1 MNLKEKNNEYI
12 VNSYARYDSVLMRG
26 TSATAVDTDNRELI
40 DFGSGIGVNSLG
52 FANENWANTVCRQ
65 VKKLQHTS
73 NLFYNEPS
81 ILLAEE
87 LINMSHFKKVFFCN
101 SGAEAN
107 EAALKIARKF
117 SYDKYG
123 TGRNKI
129 LSLNNSFHGR
139 TIATLSLTGQDS
151 FHKYFYPFVDCHYYS
166 NPDIESIEKIVD
178 DDFAAIFIELV
189 QGEGGVNVLDY
200 EFVKQLEK
208 FCKKND
214 LLLIVDEVQTGM
226 GRTGK
231 MFCYEQYGIKP
242 NIVTLAK
249 GLGGGL
255 PIGACLV
262 DQRCAK
268 VIRAGEHGT
277 TFGGNPV
284 VAAGALE
291 VLKTLKSDGFLDNVN
306 EKAKQFRDI
315 LATIPEVKSVSGIG
329 LMIGIEL
336 PEYINAREF
345 ANKCLD
351 NGLIVLT
358 AKTKIRLLPPLN
370 IHDDEINKGMRRF
383 IKTLNEFVAK
393 EENKEIE
400 E

>member
-1 MNLKEKNNEYI
+1 MDLKEKDKEYI
-12 VNSYARYDSVLMRG
+12 INSYARYDSVLMRG
-26 TSATAVDTDNRELI
+26 TSATAIDNDNREII

-52 FANENWANTVCRQ
+52 FANENWANAVCRQ

-87 LINMSHFKKVFFCN
+87 LINISHMKKVFFCN

-129 LSLNNSFHGR
+129 LSLKNSFHGR

-151 FHKYFYPFVDCHYYS
+151 FHKFFYPFVDSHFYS
-166 NPDIESIEKIVD
+166 NPDIESIEKIID
-178 DDFAAIFIELV
+178 DDFAAIFIELI

-200 EFVKQLEK
+200 EIVRQLEK
-208 FCKKND
+208 FCIKKD
-214 LLLIVDEVQTGM
+214 LLLIVDEVQTGI

-231 MFCYEQYGIKP
+231 MFCYEHYGIKP

-262 DQRCAK
+262 DQRCSK

-291 VLKTLKSDGFLDNVN
+291 VLRTLLNDDFLDQVN
-306 EKAKQFRDI
+306 LKAKLFRDI
-315 LATIPEVKSVSGIG
+315 LADIPEIKAVSGIG

-345 ANKCLD
+345 AAKCLE

-358 AKTKIRLLPPLN
+358 AKSKIRLLPPLN
-370 IHDDEINKGMRRF
+370 ISEDEINSGMRRF
-383 IKTLNEFVAK
+383 IFTLKEFISK
-393 EENKEIE
+393 EQIQDNI
-400 E
+400 

>member
-1 MNLKEKNNEYI
+1 MDLKEKDKEYI
-12 VNSYARYDSVLMRG
+12 INSYARYNSVLMRG
-26 TSATAVDTDNRELI
+26 TSATAIDNDNREII

-52 FANENWANTVCRQ
+52 FANENWANAVCRQ

-87 LINMSHFKKVFFCN
+87 LINISHMKKVFFCN

-151 FHKYFYPFVDCHYYS
+151 FHKFFYPFVDSHFYS
-166 NPDIESIEKIVD
+166 NPDIESIEKIID
-178 DDFAAIFIELV
+178 DDFAAIFIELI

-200 EFVKQLEK
+200 EFVRQLEK
-208 FCKKND
+208 FCIKKD
-214 LLLIVDEVQTGM
+214 LLLIVDEVQTGI

-231 MFCYEQYGIKP
+231 MFCYEHYGINP

-262 DQRCAK
+262 DQRCSK

-291 VLKTLKSDGFLDNVN
+291 VLRTLLNDDFLDQVN
-306 EKAKQFRDI
+306 LKAKLFRDI
-315 LATIPEVKSVSGIG
+315 LADIPEIKAVSGIG

-345 ANKCLD
+345 ADKCLE

-358 AKTKIRLLPPLN
+358 AKSKIRLLPPLN
-370 IHDDEINKGMRRF
+370 ISEDEINSGMRRF
-383 IKTLNEFVAK
+383 IFTLKEFISK
-393 EENKEIE
+393 EQIQDNI
-400 E
+400 

>member
-1 MNLKEKNNEYI
+1 MDLKEKDKEYI
-12 VNSYARYDSVLMRG
+12 INSYARYDSVLMRG
-26 TSATAVDTDNRELI
+26 TSATAIDNDNREII

-52 FANENWANTVCRQ
+52 FANENWANAVCRQ

-81 ILLAEE
+81 ILLAEK
-87 LINMSHFKKVFFCN
+87 LINISHMKKVFFCN

-151 FHKYFYPFVDCHYYS
+151 FHKFFYPFVDSHFYS
-166 NPDIESIEKIVD
+166 NPDIESIEKIID
-178 DDFAAIFIELV
+178 DDFAAIFIELI

-200 EFVKQLEK
+200 EFVRQLEK
-208 FCKKND
+208 FCIKKD
-214 LLLIVDEVQTGM
+214 LLLIVDEVQTGI

-231 MFCYEQYGIKP
+231 MFCYEHYGIKP

-262 DQRCAK
+262 DQRCSK

-291 VLKTLKSDGFLDNVN
+291 VLRTLLNDDFLDQVSL
-306 EKAKQFRDI
+306 KAKLFRDI
-315 LATIPEVKSVSGIG
+315 LADIPEIKAVSGIG

-345 ANKCLD
+345 ADKCLE

-358 AKTKIRLLPPLN
+358 AKSKIRLLPPLN
-370 IHDDEINKGMRRF
+370 ISEDEINSGMRRF
-383 IKTLNEFVAK
+383 IFTLKEFIGK
-393 EENKEIE
+393 EQIQDNI
-400 E
+400 

>member
-1 MNLKEKNNEYI
+1 MDLKEKDKEYI
-12 VNSYARYDSVLMRG
+12 INSYARYDSVLMRG
-26 TSATAVDTDNRELI
+26 TSATAIDNDNREII

-52 FANENWANTVCRQ
+52 FANENWANAVCRQ

-87 LINMSHFKKVFFCN
+87 LINITHMKKVFFCN

-151 FHKYFYPFVDCHYYS
+151 FHKFFYPFVDSHYYS
-166 NPDIESIEKIVD
+166 NPDIESIEKIID
-178 DDFAAIFIELV
+178 DDFAAIFIELI

-200 EFVKQLEK
+200 EFVRQLEK
-208 FCKKND
+208 FCIKKD
-214 LLLIVDEVQTGM
+214 LLLIVDEVQTGI

-231 MFCYEQYGIKP
+231 MFCYEHYGIKP

-262 DQRCAK
+262 DQKCSK

-291 VLKTLKSDGFLDNVN
+291 VLKTLLNDDFLDQVN
-306 EKAKQFRDI
+306 FKAKLFRDI
-315 LATIPEVKSVSGIG
+315 LADIPEIKAVSGIG

-345 ANKCLD
+345 ADKCLD

-358 AKTKIRLLPPLN
+358 AKSKIRLLPPLN
-370 IHDDEINKGMRRF
+370 ISEDEINSGMRRF
-383 IKTLNEFVAK
+383 IFTLNEFISK
-393 EENKEIE
+393 EQIQDNI
-400 E
+400 

>member
-1 MNLKEKNNEYI
+1 MDLKEKDKEYI
-12 VNSYARYDSVLMRG
+12 INSYARYDSVLMRG
-26 TSATAVDTDNRELI
+26 TSATAIDSDNREII

-52 FANENWANTVCRQ
+52 FANENWANAICRQ
-65 VKKLQHTS
+65 AKKLQHTS

-87 LINMSHFKKVFFCN
+87 LIKLTQLKKVFFCN

-129 LSLNNSFHGR
+129 LSLTNSFHGR

-151 FHKYFYPFVDCHYYS
+151 FHKFFNPFVDSHFYS
-166 NPDIESIEKIVD
+166 NPDIESIEKMID
-178 DDFAAIFIELV
+178 DDYAAIFIELI

-200 EFVKQLEK
+200 DFVKKLEQL
-208 FCKKND
+208 CIKND
-214 LLLIVDEVQTGM
+214 LLLIVDEVQTGI

-231 MFCYEQYGIKP
+231 IFCYEHYGIKP

-268 VIRAGEHGT
+268 VIKAGEHGT

-291 VLKTLKSDGFLDNVN
+291 VLRTVSEDKFIDAVNSKAELFRNLLK
-306 EKAKQFRDI
+306 E
-315 LATIPEVKSVSGIG
+315 IPEIKSISGIG

-336 PEYINAREF
+336 PKYINSREF
-345 ANKCLD
+345 ADKCLE

-370 IHDDEINKGMRRF
+370 ITEDEINCGMRRF
-383 IKTLNEFVAK
+383 KATLQQF
-393 EENKEIE
+393 IE
-400 E
+400 EANANQSN

>member
-1 MNLKEKNNEYI
+1 MDLKEKDKEYI
-12 VNSYARYDSVLMRG
+12 INSYARYDSVLMRG
-26 TSATAVDTDNRELI
+26 TSATAIDNDNREII

-52 FANENWANTVCRQ
+52 FANENWANAVCRQ

-87 LINMSHFKKVFFCN
+87 LINITHMKKVFFCN

-151 FHKYFYPFVDCHYYS
+151 FHKFFYPFVDSHFYS
-166 NPDIESIEKIVD
+166 NPDIESIEKIID
-178 DDFAAIFIELV
+178 DDFAAIFIELI

-200 EFVKQLEK
+200 EFVRQLEK
-208 FCKKND
+208 FCIKKD
-214 LLLIVDEVQTGM
+214 LLLIVDEVQTGI

-231 MFCYEQYGIKP
+231 MFCYEHYGIKP

-262 DQRCAK
+262 DQRCSK

-291 VLKTLKSDGFLDNVN
+291 VLKTLLNDDFLDQVN
-306 EKAKQFRDI
+306 FKAKLFRDI
-315 LATIPEVKSVSGIG
+315 LADIPEIKAVSGIG

-345 ANKCLD
+345 ADKCLD

-358 AKTKIRLLPPLN
+358 AKSKIRLLPPLN
-370 IHDDEINKGMRRF
+370 ISEDEINSGMRRF
-383 IKTLNEFVAK
+383 IFTLNEFISK
-393 EENKEIE
+393 EQIQDNI
-400 E
+400 

>member
-1 MNLKEKNNEYI
+1 MDLKEKDKEYI
-12 VNSYARYDSVLMRG
+12 INSYARYDSVLMRG
-26 TSATAVDTDNRELI
+26 TSATAIDNDNREII

-52 FANENWANTVCRQ
+52 FANENWANAVCRQ

-87 LINMSHFKKVFFCN
+87 LIDISHMKKVFFCN

-151 FHKYFYPFVDCHYYS
+151 FHKFFYPFVDSHFYS
-166 NPDIESIEKIVD
+166 NPDIESIEKIID
-178 DDFAAIFIELV
+178 DDFAAIFIELI

-200 EFVKQLEK
+200 EFVRQLEK
-208 FCKKND
+208 FCIKKD
-214 LLLIVDEVQTGM
+214 LLLIVDEVQTGI

-231 MFCYEQYGIKP
+231 MFCYEHYGIKP

-262 DQRCAK
+262 DQRCSK

-291 VLKTLKSDGFLDNVN
+291 VLKTLLNDDFLDQVN
-306 EKAKQFRDI
+306 FKAKLFRDI
-315 LATIPEVKSVSGIG
+315 LADIPEIKAVSGIG

-345 ANKCLD
+345 ADKCLD

-358 AKTKIRLLPPLN
+358 AKSKIRLLPPLN
-370 IHDDEINKGMRRF
+370 ISEDEINSGMRRF
-383 IKTLNEFVAK
+383 IFTLNEFISK
-393 EENKEIE
+393 EQIQDNI
-400 E
+400 

>member
-1 MNLKEKNNEYI
+1 MDLKEKDKEYI
-12 VNSYARYDSVLMRG
+12 INSYARYDSVLMRG
-26 TSATAVDTDNRELI
+26 TSATAIDSDNREII

-52 FANENWANTVCRQ
+52 FANENWANAICRQ
-65 VKKLQHTS
+65 AKKLQHTS

-87 LINMSHFKKVFFCN
+87 LIKLTQMKKVFFCN

-107 EAALKIARKF
+107 EAALKIARKY

-129 LSLNNSFHGR
+129 LSLTNSFHGR

-151 FHKYFYPFVDCHYYS
+151 FHKYFYPFVDSHYYS
-166 NPDIESIEKIVD
+166 NPDIESIEKIID
-178 DDFAAIFIELV
+178 DDYAAIFIELI
-189 QGEGGVNVLDY
+189 QGEGGVNVLDRD
-200 EFVKQLEK
+200 FVKQLEK
-208 FCKKND
+208 LCVKND
-214 LLLIVDEVQTGM
+214 LLLIVDEVQTGI

-231 MFCYEQYGIKP
+231 MFCYEHYGIKP

-268 VIRAGEHGT
+268 VIKSGEHGT

-291 VLKTLKSDGFLDNVN
+291 VLRTISEDKFIDTVNSKAELFRSLLK
-306 EKAKQFRDI
+306 E
-315 LATIPEVKSVSGIG
+315 IPEVKSVSGIG

-345 ANKCLD
+345 ADKCLE

-370 IHDDEINKGMRRF
+370 IKDDEINCGMRRF
-383 IKTLNEFVAK
+383 KATLQQFVKEANAK
-393 EENKEIE
+393 QAD
-400 E
+400 

>member
-1 MNLKEKNNEYI
+1 MDLKEKDKEYI
-12 VNSYARYDSVLMRG
+12 INSYARYDSVLMRG
-26 TSATAVDTDNRELI
+26 TSATAIDNDNREII

-52 FANENWANTVCRQ
+52 FANENWANAVCRQ

-87 LINMSHFKKVFFCN
+87 LINISHMKKVFFCN

-151 FHKYFYPFVDCHYYS
+151 FHKFFYPFVDSHFYS
-166 NPDIESIEKIVD
+166 NPDIESIEKIID
-178 DDFAAIFIELV
+178 DDFAAIFIELI
-189 QGEGGVNVLDY
+189 QGEGGVNVLDH
-200 EFVKQLEK
+200 EFVRQLEK
-208 FCKKND
+208 FCVKKD
-214 LLLIVDEVQTGM
+214 LLLIVDEVQTGI

-231 MFCYEQYGIKP
+231 MFCYEHYGIKP

-262 DQRCAK
+262 DQRCSK

-291 VLKTLKSDGFLDNVN
+291 VLKTLLNDDFLDQVN
-306 EKAKQFRDI
+306 LKAKLFRDI
-315 LATIPEVKSVSGIG
+315 LTDIPEIKAVSGIG

-345 ANKCLD
+345 ADKCLD

-358 AKTKIRLLPPLN
+358 AKRKIRLLPPLN
-370 IHDDEINKGMRRF
+370 ISEDEINSGMRRF
-383 IKTLNEFVAK
+383 IFTLKEFISK
-393 EENKEIE
+393 EQIQDNI
-400 E
+400 